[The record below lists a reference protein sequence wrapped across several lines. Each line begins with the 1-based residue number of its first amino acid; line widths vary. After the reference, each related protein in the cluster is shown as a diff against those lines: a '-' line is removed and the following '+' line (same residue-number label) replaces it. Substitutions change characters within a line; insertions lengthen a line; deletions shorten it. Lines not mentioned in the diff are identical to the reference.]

1 MFKDILFIEHFPMT
15 TSEYHNNMPRAF
27 KTKCEK
33 NETNDILITHL
44 PLHFNDLNFSVT
56 EL

>member
-1 MFKDILFIEHFPMT
+1 MT

-44 PLHFNDLNFSVT
+44 PLHFNGLKFSVT